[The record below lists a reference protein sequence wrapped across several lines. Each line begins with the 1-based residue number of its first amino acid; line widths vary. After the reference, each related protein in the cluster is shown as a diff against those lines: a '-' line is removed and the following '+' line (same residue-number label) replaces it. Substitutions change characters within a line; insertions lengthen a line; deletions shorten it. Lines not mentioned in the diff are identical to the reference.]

1 MARHLKGSGEQ
12 PLLLK
17 QFSQTARRAYKSKEG
32 VANNSLRPLLV
43 MRGLGLLV
51 STDDLQDR
59 VSRETRVVHFNDYCR
74 LSKSFQKDG
83 IL

>member
-1 MARHLKGSGEQ
+1 MVRRLKGSGEQ

-17 QFSQTARRAYKSKEG
+17 QFSETLGHNKSEEG